1 MKIWIN
7 IKKINVDDVPGPA
20 LAICSPI
27 SKSFAT
33 GLPGKTLDNCDTV
46 LLTVEYNL
54 LITSIV
60 QIPTEICTD
69 NFFCFEDFFFAQVFL
84 SRCVN
89 SIVLNHNFF
98 A

>member
-1 MKIWIN
+1 MG
-7 IKKINVDDVPGPA
+7 DDAPGPA

-33 GLPGKTLDNCDTV
+33 GFPGKTLDNCDTV

-60 QIPTEICTD
+60 QILIK
-69 NFFCFEDFFFAQVFL
+69 F
-84 SRCVN
+84 
-89 SIVLNHNFF
+89 
-98 A
+98 